1 MLRAYD
7 FSKYKG
13 AGSMSW
19 TNSLNQKEN
28 EIAKRLVSRLQMQFQ
43 AETADPAAAQ
53 TVSDPSGKSCVS
65 CACTVCGSDHTEVF
79 FQKWGVVYYRCQSCG
94 SIYVKAGQEIL
105 DTYKKDEE
113 LIRLRISKEYQE
125 EESRNRAI
133 VWEELVDWV
142 KFRSF
147 RYIGKNRNLK
157 VIDYGN
163 RYKGLADKLL
173 SSGMCR
179 EYELRDSIL
188 SVDQGTRIEKADIV
202 LYFNQLQQSLHPL
215 EDLKEAYEALQ
226 DHGLLFFSTRIG
238 TGFDILT
245 LRAEAKIFPYEH
257 VLLPSY
263 EGLQRML
270 KETGFKMLE
279 YSTPGRKDMEYV
291 CEHKESIDP
300 GNIFL
305 RHMVEHGDETTFS
318 DFQRFLQ
325 KSGLSSH
332 AQIVAKKE
340 SKRFTQTVK
349 QQERGE

>member
-1 MLRAYD
+1 MLKAYD

-28 EIAKRLVSRLQMQFQ
+28 EIAKRLVTQLEMKFP
-43 AETADPAAAQ
+43 AETADPTAEKAA
-53 TVSDPSGKSCVS
+53 DIYGKNGRQSP
-65 CACTVCGSDHTEVF
+65 CTVCGSGQTEVF
-79 FQKWGVVYYRCQSCG
+79 FRKWGVVYYRCQSCG
-94 SIYVKAGQEIL
+94 SIYVKTAQEIL
-105 DTYKKDEE
+105 DIYKKDKE
-113 LIRLRISKEYQE
+113 LIRLRTSKEYQE
-125 EESRNRAI
+125 EESRNREI

-163 RYKGLADKLL
+163 RYQGLAEKLQA
-173 SSGMCR
+173 SGMCR
-179 EYELRDSIL
+179 EYELRESIL
-188 SVDQGTRIEKADIV
+188 PMDQGTKIEKADIV
-202 LYFNQLQQSLHPL
+202 LYFNQLQQSLHPQ
-215 EDLKEAYEALQ
+215 EDLKKAYEALE
-226 DHGLLFFSTRIG
+226 DKGLLFFSTRIG

-257 VLLPSY
+257 VLLPSR
-263 EGLQRML
+263 EGLQMML
-270 KETGFKMLE
+270 KETGFQMLE

-291 CEHKESIDP
+291 CEHKESVDP
-300 GNIFL
+300 GNVFL
-305 RHMVEHGDETTFS
+305 RHMVEHGDEATFS

-340 SKRFTQTVK
+340 SKQFGQTAEW
-349 QQERGE
+349 QQRGE